1 MIDPLL
7 EGNRLFVENEF
18 NRNMDYYR
26 DIAHAQHPQVLW
38 IGCSDSRVPE
48 NMITGSRPGT
58 IFVHRNVANIVAF
71 NDVNIA
77 AVVEYAVTHLKIPD
91 IVICGHYNC
100 GGIQAL
106 DEGVEENYIADWL
119 LISGGAKEKVDR
131 LAREQSLSR
140 TQRLDLLSEEN
151 VRLQIKHLKN
161 LSLIKN
167 MHRKGRLPRIHGWI
181 YVMESGRLKVLVDGR
196 EEQDVVSPG

>member
-1 MIDPLL
+1 MIDQLL

-18 NRNMDYYR
+18 NRNLDYYR
-26 DIAHAQHPQVLW
+26 GIAQAQHPQVLW

-48 NMITGSRPGT
+48 DVITRSKPGT

-77 AVVEYAVTHLKIPD
+77 AIVEYAMAHLKIPD
-91 IVICGHYNC
+91 IIVCGHYNC

-131 LAREQSLSR
+131 LAREQKPSPAPR
-140 TQRLDLLSEEN
+140 PTPVYQGNGLL
-151 VRLQIKHLKN
+151 QKQH
-161 LSLIKN
+161 
-167 MHRKGRLPRIHGWI
+167 
-181 YVMESGRLKVLVDGR
+181 
-196 EEQDVVSPG
+196 

>member
-1 MIDPLL
+1 
-7 EGNRLFVENEF
+7 
-18 NRNMDYYR
+18 
-26 DIAHAQHPQVLW
+26 
-38 IGCSDSRVPE
+38 
-48 NMITGSRPGT
+48 
-58 IFVHRNVANIVAF
+58 
-71 NDVNIA
+71 IA

-131 LAREQSLSR
+131 LAREQSLNR
-140 TQRLDLLSEEN
+140 AQRLDLLSEEN

>member
-1 MIDPLL
+1 MSLTKIDIIDSIYEKLGIPKK
-7 EGNRLFVENEF
+7 ECISIVESVF
-18 NRNMDYYR
+18 AIIKDDLY
-26 DIAHAQHPQVLW
+26 H
-38 IGCSDSRVPE
+38 G
-48 NMITGSRPGT
+48 
-58 IFVHRNVANIVAF
+58 
-71 NDVNIA
+71 NDVM
-77 AVVEYAVTHLKIPD
+77 
-91 IVICGHYNC
+91 
-100 GGIQAL
+100 
-106 DEGVEENYIADWL
+106 
-119 LISGGAKEKVDR
+119 ISGGAKEKVDR

-140 TQRLDLLSEEN
+140 AQRLDLLSEEN

>member
-1 MIDPLL
+1 MIDQLL

-18 NRNMDYYR
+18 NRNLDYYR

-48 NMITGSRPGT
+48 DVITGSKPGT

-77 AVVEYAVTHLKIPD
+77 AIVEYAMAHLKIPD
-91 IVICGHYNC
+91 IIVCGHYNC

-131 LAREQSLSR
+131 IARERSLTHSE
-140 TQRLDLLSEEN
+140 RLNLLSEEN
-151 VRLQIKHLKN
+151 VRLQIKHLNN
-161 LSLIKN
+161 LPSLKICTVRAICPASTVGSTRWK
-167 MHRKGRLPRIHGWI
+167 
-181 YVMESGRLKVLVDGR
+181 VDGSR
-196 EEQDVVSPG
+196 CW

>member
-1 MIDPLL
+1 MIDQLL
-7 EGNRLFVENEF
+7 EGNRLFVEKEF
-18 NRNMDYYR
+18 NNNLDYYR
-26 DIAHAQHPQVLW
+26 NIAQSQHPQVLW

-48 NMITGSRPGT
+48 DMITGSRPGT

-77 AVVEYAVTHLKIPD
+77 AIVEYAVAHLKIPD
-91 IVICGHYNC
+91 IIVCGHYNC

-106 DEGVEENYIADWL
+106 DDGVEENYIADWL

-131 LAREQSLSR
+131 IAREQSLSR
-140 TQRLDLLSEEN
+140 MQRLNLLSEEN

-167 MHRKGRLPRIHGWI
+167 MHRKGDQPCIHGWI
-181 YVMESGRLKVLVDGR
+181 YDMDSGQLKVLVDGR
-196 EEQDVVSPG
+196 KER

>member
-1 MIDPLL
+1 MIDQLL

-18 NRNMDYYR
+18 NRNRDYYHN
-26 DIAHAQHPQVLW
+26 IAHAQHPQVLW

-48 NMITGSRPGT
+48 DVITGSKPGT

-77 AVVEYAVTHLKIPD
+77 AIVEYAMAHLKIPD
-91 IVICGHYNC
+91 IIVCGHYNC

-131 LAREQSLSR
+131 IAQERSLTRSE
-140 TQRLDLLSEEN
+140 RLNLLSEEN
-151 VRLQIKHLKN
+151 VRLQIKHLTN

-167 MHRKGRLPRIHGWI
+167 MHSKGDLPRIHGWI
-181 YVMESGRLKVLVDGR
+181 YAMESGELKVLVDGR
-196 EEQDVVSPG
+196 KAVRTGEL

>member
-1 MIDPLL
+1 M
-7 EGNRLFVENEF
+7 
-18 NRNMDYYR
+18 
-26 DIAHAQHPQVLW
+26 
-38 IGCSDSRVPE
+38 
-48 NMITGSRPGT
+48 
-58 IFVHRNVANIVAF
+58 
-71 NDVNIA
+71 
-77 AVVEYAVTHLKIPD
+77 EYAVTHLKIPD

-140 TQRLDLLSEEN
+140 AQRLDLLSEEN

-167 MHRKGRLPRIHGWI
+167 MHRKGDLPRIHGWI
-181 YVMESGRLKVLVDGR
+181 YAMESGQLKVLVDGR
-196 EEQDVVSPG
+196 KQT